1 MASGMR
7 WWSKL
12 NSEGAVIK
20 TKKKSTKH
28 SVLKEA
34 QANGVPTLLNPNTF
48 DVAEIFGIVPL
59 PKQRRPVK
67 LSRIRVQ
74 LNRPLTE
81 AEVEDITHR
90 GIQFRL
96 SVSVNR
102 LHVFAEGAMDS
113 RRMYP
118 IVAKVLA
125 ENYVNLIPR
134 AVRTFTEYRRPSGR

>member
-1 MASGMR
+1 MVDVRRQSDYALFSPD
-7 WWSKL
+7 
-12 NSEGAVIK
+12 I
-20 TKKKSTKH
+20 
-28 SVLKEA
+28 
-34 QANGVPTLLNPNTF
+34 QTF
-48 DVAEIFGIVPL
+48 DLAEVFGIVPQA
-59 PKQRRPVK
+59 KRRPVK

-134 AVRTFTEYRRPSGR
+134 AVRTFTEYRSPNGR